1 MLLPISRPFCIAALI
16 VACVAQLRAAEPL
29 LVEQSVK
36 KLILPGESFLAE
48 GRPAF
53 ILWPPEEKRQKRVR
67 AGVPLVSLVHPL
79 IDRGVGE
86 EIGGDWPRNND
97 RVYDVV
103 IPGA

>member
-1 MLLPISRPFCIAALI
+1 MVSLRLIAIPTREQALSKT
-16 VACVAQLRAAEPL
+16 VAAANL
-29 LVEQSVK
+29 
-36 KLILPGESFLAE
+36 
-48 GRPAF
+48 
-53 ILWPPEEKRQKRVR
+53 RVR